1 MAMLNRLVVT
11 PTEAFVRWSV
21 SLTSALPRGGS
32 LPEDTWRRRHRSI
45 CLLLWLHV
53 PVLIFFGATV
63 GDLDLGHTVLEAA
76 IVALLALGASLPNP
90 KRNQRAVMATL
101 GLMSSSAILVHFSH
115 GVIEMHFHFF
125 VMVVVVSLY
134 QSWVPFL
141 VALGYVVMH
150 HGLFG
155 WLDPSSVYNHPA
167 AIANSWKW
175 ATVHG
180 FFILGESVACLV
192 AWRLNED
199 ALEGERAARG
209 AMEKANVDLAEA
221 QAISQVGSWDWD
233 IASGAVWWSD
243 ELYRIAGVEPESFQ
257 PTFESFLELVHPD
270 ERGRVKDIVDAAC
283 ESRGRLDYEC
293 RIVRADGTTRVIQ
306 ALGDCVVGDDGVLR
320 KLIGTCQDVTDR
332 KILEQEIQHR
342 AFHDSLTGLANRAL
356 FLNRVEHAL
365 AVRERSPAPLAV
377 LYLDLDDFKTV
388 NDSLGHD
395 VGDELLVEV
404 SKLLRG
410 SVRPS
415 DTVARLGGDEFALLL
430 EHTEQEGA
438 NLVSE
443 RILTAL
449 QEPVSLQSKD
459 VFPHASIGVAVAEG
473 SPKPDDLLRNADIAM
488 YDAKRQGKNSYRA
501 FHRSMLS
508 SVVSRL
514 ELKAELQRAIEN
526 REFILHYQPLVDL
539 KTGNIDKVEALIRWD
554 HPERG
559 MVPPADFMPLAEE
572 TGQIVPLGTWV
583 IQEATQQA
591 KALQQKSGR
600 PISVSVN
607 LSARQLDSNIVD
619 QVSDAL
625 VQSQLE
631 PRNLVLEITETTLM
645 SQEETMMSKVE
656 DLRSLGVRIAIDD
669 FGTGYSSLGYL
680 KQLPI
685 DIIKIDRTFVS
696 CITDGPEESALAHA
710 IIKLAHIFNLE
721 AVGEGIETAEQAE
734 ALKQLGC
741 HSGQGYYFCRP
752 IDAGELMKRALLWAD
767 SHQVSI
773 AVSVS

>member
-1 MAMLNRLVVT
+1 MPSRLVVT
-11 PTEAFVRWSV
+11 PIEAIRRWSV
-21 SLTSALPRGGS
+21 SLAGALPRGGS
-32 LPEDTWRRRHRSI
+32 LSDISWRRRHRSI
-45 CLLLWLHV
+45 CFLLWIHAPAIV
-53 PVLIFFGATV
+53 FYGATV
-63 GDLDLGHTVLEAA
+63 KGLTLGHSVLESTL
-76 IVALLALGASLPNP
+76 VALFALAASLPNP
-90 KRNQRAVMATL
+90 KKNERSVMATL
-101 GLMSSSAILVHFSH
+101 GLVSCSAILTHMS
-115 GVIEMHFHFF
+115 GGLIEMHFHFF

-141 VALGYVVMH
+141 VALGYVVVH

-155 WLDPSSVYNHPA
+155 WLDPSSVFNHPA
-167 AIANSWKW
+167 ALAQPWKW
-175 ATVHG
+175 ALVHG

-199 ALEGERAARG
+199 ALEGERSARG
-209 AMEKANVDLAEA
+209 ALERANVDLAEA
-221 QAISQVGSWDWD
+221 QAISHVGSWDWD

-243 ELYRIAGVEPESFQ
+243 ELYRIAERDRESFV
-257 PTFESFLELVHPD
+257 PTFDRFLGLVHPD
-270 ERGRVKDIVDAAC
+270 ERGRVKDLVDLAC

-293 RIVRADGTTRVIQ
+293 RIVRPDGSTRVIQ
-306 ALGDCVVGDDGVLR
+306 ALGDCVVSDDGVLR
-320 KLIGTCQDVTDR
+320 KIIGTCQDVTDR

-365 AVRERSPAPLAV
+365 AVRERSEAPLAV

-404 SKLLRG
+404 SKRLKG

-438 NLVSE
+438 SLVSE

-449 QEPVSLQSKD
+449 QEPVSLQSRD
-459 VFPHASIGVAVAEG
+459 VFPHASIGVSVTEG
-473 SPKPDDLLRNADIAM
+473 PTNPDDLLRNADIAM
-488 YDAKRQGKNSYRA
+488 YAAKRQGKNNYRA
-501 FHRSMLS
+501 FHKTMLS
-508 SVVSRL
+508 SVVTRL
-514 ELKAELQRAIEN
+514 ELKAEIKRAIEN
-526 REFILHYQPLVDL
+526 REFVLHYQPLVDL
-539 KTGNIDKVEALIRWD
+539 KTGAVDKVEALIRWN
-554 HPERG
+554 HPDRG
-559 MVPPADFMPLAEE
+559 MVPPAEFIPLAEE
-572 TGQIVPLGTWV
+572 TGQIVPLVAWV

-591 KALQQKSGR
+591 KTLQRSSGR
-600 PISVSVN
+600 PISVHVN
-607 LSARQLDSNIVD
+607 LSARQLESNIVD
-619 QVSDAL
+619 QVRDAL
-625 VQSQLE
+625 VRSELE

-645 SQEETMMSKVE
+645 SQEENIMSRVE
-656 DLRSLGVRIAIDD
+656 ELRALGVRIAIDD

-685 DIIKIDRTFVS
+685 DIIKVDRTFVS
-696 CITDGPEESALAHA
+696 CITEGPEESALAHA

-721 AVGEGIETAEQAE
+721 AVGEGIETADQAE

-741 HSGQGYYFCRP
+741 HVGQGYYFCRP
-752 IDAGELMKRALLWAD
+752 IDAQELMEKAVSWAD
-767 SHQVSI
+767 PHEIPTVI
-773 AVSVS
+773 PVP

>member
-1 MAMLNRLVVT
+1 MLKGRAAIPIQALG
-11 PTEAFVRWSV
+11 RWSV
-21 SLTSALPRGGS
+21 SLTGALPRGGS
-32 LPEDTWRRRHRSI
+32 LPEGNWRRRHRSI
-45 CLLLWLHV
+45 CLLLWIHV
-53 PVLIFFGATV
+53 PVLIFFGAV
-63 GDLDLGHTVLEAA
+63 VSDQALGHTVLEAG
-76 IVALLALGASLPNP
+76 IVAVLAFAASLPNP
-90 KRNQRAVMATL
+90 NRNQRAVMATL
-101 GLMSSSAILVHFSH
+101 GLMSCSAILTHFSH
-115 GVIEMHFHFF
+115 GSIEMHFHFF

-141 VALGYVVMH
+141 VALGYVVTH

-167 AIANSWKW
+167 AVANPWKW
-175 ATVHG
+175 ALVHG

-243 ELYRIAGVEPESFQ
+243 ELYRIAGVEPESFH

-270 ERGRVKDIVDAAC
+270 ERGRVKDIIDLAC

-306 ALGDCVVGDDGVLR
+306 ALGECVIGDDGVLR

-404 SKLLRG
+404 SKRLTNA
-410 SVRPS
+410 VRPS

-438 NLVSE
+438 NVVSE

-459 VFPHASIGVAVAEG
+459 VFPHASIGVAVAEE

-488 YDAKRQGKNSYRA
+488 YAAKRQGKNSFRA
-501 FHRSMLS
+501 FQKSMLS
-508 SVVSRL
+508 SVVTRL
-514 ELKAELQRAIEN
+514 ELKAELKRAIEN
-526 REFILHYQPLVDL
+526 REFVLHYQPLIDL
-539 KTGNIDKVEALIRWD
+539 ETGNIDKVEALIRWD
-554 HPERG
+554 HPDRG
-559 MVPPADFMPLAEE
+559 LVPPADFIPLAEE
-572 TGQIVPLGTWV
+572 TGQIVPLGAWV
-583 IQEATQQA
+583 IREATRQA
-591 KALQQKSGR
+591 KTLEQSFGR

-619 QVSDAL
+619 QVRDAL
-625 VQSQLE
+625 LRSQLE
-631 PRNLVLEITETTLM
+631 PGNLVLEITETTLM
-645 SQEETMMSKVE
+645 SQEETIMSRVE
-656 DLRSLGVRIAIDD
+656 ELRKLGVRIAIDD

-685 DIIKIDRTFVS
+685 DIIKVDRTFVS

-734 ALKQLGC
+734 ALRELGC
-741 HSGQGYYFCRP
+741 HTGQGFYFCRP
-752 IDAGELMKRALLWAD
+752 INAAELMEMALSWNDPLPVPTAA
-767 SHQVSI
+767 
-773 AVSVS
+773 AVP

>member
-1 MAMLNRLVVT
+1 MAMLNRWAVT
-11 PTEAFVRWSV
+11 PAGAFGRWSV
-21 SLTSALPRGGS
+21 SLTGALPRGGS
-32 LPEDTWRRRHRSI
+32 LPENSWRRRHRSI
-45 CLLLWLHV
+45 CALLWLHV
-53 PVLIFFGATV
+53 PLLLFYGASV
-63 GDLDLGHTVLEAA
+63 SGQSLGHTVLESG
-76 IVALLALGASLPNP
+76 IVALLALAASLPNP

-101 GLMSSSAILVHFSH
+101 GLMSCSAILTHFSH
-115 GVIEMHFHFF
+115 GLIEMHFHFF
-125 VMVVVVSLY
+125 VMLVVVSLY

-141 VALGYVVMH
+141 VALGYVVTH

-155 WLDPSSVYNHPA
+155 WLDPSSVFNHPA
-167 AIANSWKW
+167 AIANPWKW
-175 ATVHG
+175 ALVHG
-180 FFILGESVACLV
+180 LFILGESVACLV

-209 AMEKANVDLAEA
+209 ALEKANVDLAEA
-221 QAISQVGSWDWD
+221 QAISRVGSWDWD

-243 ELYRIAGVEPESFQ
+243 ELYRIAGVEPESFV
-257 PTFESFLELVHPD
+257 PTFELFLELIHPE
-270 ERGRVKDIVDAAC
+270 ERSRVKDIIDAAC

-293 RIVRADGTTRVIQ
+293 RMVRPDGTTRMIQ
-306 ALGDCVVGDDGVLR
+306 ALGDCVVTDDGVLR
-320 KLIGTCQDVTDR
+320 KMIGTCQDVTDR

-365 AVRERSPAPLAV
+365 AVRERSAAPLAV

-404 SKLLRG
+404 SKRLEG
-410 SVRPS
+410 AVRPS

-438 NLVSE
+438 SLVSE
-443 RILTAL
+443 RILAAL

-488 YDAKRQGKNSYRA
+488 YAAKRQGKNGHRA

-508 SVVSRL
+508 SVVTRL

-539 KTGNIDKVEALIRWD
+539 KTGKIDKVEALIRWD

-559 MVPPADFMPLAEE
+559 MIPPRDFIPLAEE
-572 TGQIVPLGTWV
+572 TGQIVPLGAWV
-583 IQEATQQA
+583 IGEATRQA
-591 KALQQKSGR
+591 RTLQQSLGR

-619 QVSDAL
+619 QVRDAL
-625 VQSQLE
+625 LQSQLE

-645 SQEETMMSKVE
+645 SQEETIMSRVE
-656 DLRSLGVRIAIDD
+656 ELRSLGVRIAIDD

-721 AVGEGIETAEQAE
+721 SVAEGIETAEQAD
-734 ALKQLGC
+734 ALRRLGC
-741 HSGQGYYFCRP
+741 HTGQGFHFCRP
-752 IDAGELMKRALLWAD
+752 IDAAELMERALTWGDPDA
-767 SHQVSI
+767 VPI
-773 AVSVS
+773 AVSVP